1 MCKLPKMSK
10 FPVLI
15 PAELH
20 RAFKMKCAAE
30 GVLMSE
36 VIREWLRR
44 ECEAPGK
51 PKPAKPAKLEKAAA

>member
-1 MCKLPKMSK
+1 
-10 FPVLI
+10 
-15 PAELH
+15 
-20 RAFKMKCAAE
+20 MKCAAE

-51 PKPAKPAKLEKAAA
+51 PKPAKPAKLEEAAA